1 MAMTVANIRQSLR
14 LVPQTALMAARIPD
28 GPGSRSEKLALVGHH
43 NRDAGDI
50 DNEQPVEI
58 FTDPEGGRDV
68 KDMTAAQL
76 SETLAKFPET
86 SLVRV
91 AVLMPKEGADDPGHH
106 RILDIETIG
115 FGTENAA
122 GSDMPPVEL
131 QCERWDNLSIVI
143 RRNDHKVG
151 QPLGDMRYDREA
163 TVDAN
168 GERVETGPVRMRV
181 AGEEAPTTPPAA

>member
-1 MAMTVANIRQSLR
+1 MIKNSLR
-14 LVPQTALMAARIPD
+14 LVPQEALMAARIPD

-43 NRDAGDI
+43 NRAESDI
-50 DNEQPVEI
+50 DEEQPVEI

-68 KDMTAAQL
+68 RDMSVSQL
-76 SETLAKFPET
+76 VSTLSKFPDT

-91 AVLMPKEGADDPGHH
+91 AVQIPKEDADDPGHH

-115 FGTENAA
+115 FGTEVSS

-143 RRNDHKVG
+143 RRNDHRVG
-151 QPLGDMRYDREA
+151 EQLGDMRYDREA
-163 TVDAN
+163 TLDAN
-168 GERVETGPVRMRV
+168 GERVERGGVRMRV
-181 AGEEAPTTPPAA
+181 AGEEPETTAPAA